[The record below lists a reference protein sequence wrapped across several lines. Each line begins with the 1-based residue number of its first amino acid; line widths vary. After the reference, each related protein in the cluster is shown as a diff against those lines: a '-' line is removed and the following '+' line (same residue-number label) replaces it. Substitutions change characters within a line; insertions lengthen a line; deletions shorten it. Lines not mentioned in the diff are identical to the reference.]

1 MLDKPDYKQI
11 IQEIE
16 VELKSIVSEGK
27 VANYIPELAK
37 VDSSKFAF
45 HISSIDGEN
54 YGFGDVDEKFSI
66 QSIAKVFSLTL
77 AYKLKGE
84 EIWKRVGVEPSG
96 NPFNSLIQL
105 EQENG
110 IPRNP
115 LINSGALVISDILY
129 DTLSNPKVDL
139 LNFIREITDNQ
150 HIEYNIKVANS
161 EKKTGF
167 RNSALINL
175 MRSFG
180 NINSDIND
188 ILDFYFHLCSV
199 EMTVKE
205 LSKAFLLYT
214 NHGKLLS
221 NDKEIITSTMAKRI
235 NAIMHSCGFYD
246 EAGEFSFKV
255 GLPGKSGV
263 GGGIAAIY
271 PGKYSVAVWSPKLN
285 SKGNSFLGMKALQL
299 LTAKTKRSI
308 F

>member
-1 MLDKPDYKQI
+1 M
-11 IQEIE
+11 
-16 VELKSIVSEGK
+16 KSFPFK
-27 VANYIPELAK
+27 VLPK
-37 VDSSKFAF
+37 
-45 HISSIDGEN
+45 
-54 YGFGDVDEKFSI
+54 
-66 QSIAKVFSLTL
+66 
-77 AYKLKGE
+77 YKLNGE

-129 DTLSNPKVDL
+129 EILSNPKVDL
-139 LNFIREITDNQ
+139 LNFIREISDN
-150 HIEYNIKVANS
+150 HNIEYNIKVANS

-167 RNSALINL
+167 RNSAMINL

-199 EMTVKE
+199 EMSVKE

-214 NHGKLLS
+214 NHGRLLT
-221 NDKEIITSTMAKRI
+221 NDKEIITPTMAKRI

-285 SKGNSFLGMKALQL
+285 SKGNSYLGMKALQL